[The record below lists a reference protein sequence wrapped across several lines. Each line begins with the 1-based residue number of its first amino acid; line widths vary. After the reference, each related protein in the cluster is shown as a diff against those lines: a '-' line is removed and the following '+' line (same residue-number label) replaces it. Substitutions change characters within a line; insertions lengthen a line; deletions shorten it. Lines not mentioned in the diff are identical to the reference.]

1 MIEARIRQLDREIE
15 KVTASLN
22 NLVDA
27 IAESGVSALQ
37 DEIGA
42 KFDQLKG
49 RKERALVERTQAR
62 QELAALSHEALAPAQ
77 VCATLEKFETLW
89 PDFTQEEKREFVS
102 LLIARVEVRS
112 AEGHSDGRS
121 RARSV
126 ELKVKLHLP
135 ELLGGDQG
143 GESAAGRLGGR
154 RPSFTLGATVQLAAG
169 TGDAV
174 ILAPFHHRVT
184 ARRPRVDQKK
194 IPNKKPRSSLHAIHQ
209 AMVWHQKIALR
220 PGLSARKLA
229 DEEGVVVTSITRHLH
244 LLTLTSHIQEF
255 LQGLHDAKAVR
266 FFSLRKLERI
276 SRLGAD
282 EQVRAFRLLQKRFA
296 S

>member
-1 MIEARIRQLDREIE
+1 M
-15 KVTASLN
+15 
-22 NLVDA
+22 
-27 IAESGVSALQ
+27 SALR
-37 DEIGA
+37 DEIAA
-42 KFDQLKG
+42 KFEQLKG

-62 QELAALSHEALAPAQ
+62 QELAALSSDALAPAQ
-77 VCATLEKFETLW
+77 VCACLEKFETLW

-102 LLIARVEVRS
+102 LLIARIEVRS
-112 AEGHSDGRS
+112 SEGKSDGR
-121 RARSV
+121 RNARVV

-135 ELLGGDQG
+135 ELLGGGQE
-143 GESAAGRLGGR
+143 GESAAGRLGRGR
-154 RPSFTLGATVQLAAG
+154 RSFTLDARVQLAAG
-169 TGDAV
+169 TGDTV

-184 ARRPRVDQKK
+184 ARKPRVDQKK
-194 IPNKKPRSSLHAIHQ
+194 IPNKKPRPSLHAIHQ

-220 PGLSARKLA
+220 PEMSARKLA

-244 LLTLTSHIQEF
+244 LLKLTSHIQEF

-266 FFSLRKLERI
+266 FFSLRKLELI